1 MMCHAPQWPSVE
13 GSPLTRLLLHYLL
26 LPSGISFFYGLR
38 AVHIGCPEGQLLSCV
53 CRRPHVIFVRVC
65 VRAYLCMYVVHGPA
79 FALLSTCLI
88 YVLALLLGQSISFLQ
103 CMVAAIF
110 LLTCLCYYRLLFCC
124 VPCLTCTL
132 WASLFGHRKVF
143 RGQSCA
149 LFCFTLW
156 LELSSFRLW
165 S

>member
-1 MMCHAPQWPSVE
+1 MPLNVE

-65 VRAYLCMYVVHGPA
+65 VRAYVCM
-79 FALLSTCLI
+79 LSTGQRLLCLAP
-88 YVLALLLGQSISFLQ
+88 ALSMSWPYLLGQSISFLQ

-124 VPCLTCTL
+124 VPYLTCTL

>member
-1 MMCHAPQWPSVE
+1 MPLNVE

-65 VRAYLCMYVVHGPA
+65 VRAYVCMYVVHGPA

-88 YVLALLLGQSISFLQ
+88 YVLALLTGPVHIIPAMYGGRNISPD
-103 CMVAAIF
+103 MS
-110 LLTCLCYYRLLFCC
+110 LLLSVFVLL
-124 VPCLTCTL
+124 CTL
-132 WASLFGHRKVF
+132 SDMY
-143 RGQSCA
+143 A
-149 LFCFTLW
+149 LGVA
-156 LELSSFRLW
+156 LW
-165 S
+165 SQKGVSRPELCTILLHTLARAF